1 MLRPFSRP
9 HPAKIFAVTLT
20 ALLLIATTIA
30 AQGRTASNTSPV
42 KNGIVTAPA
51 TVAPQSSAGT
61 VDRFVTIYGSKIH
74 YVEAGSGPVVILLH
88 GLGSDTSNWAPTFGP
103 LSAKYHVIAPDQI
116 GFGLSDKPLINYRV
130 ATLVD
135 FLEGFYKELKIERAA
150 LVGNSLGGWV
160 AAAYALAHPQ
170 KVERL
175 VLVDA
180 AGFSLPEGTN
190 PARLNVLNPAT
201 REDVRQIMSLIFY
214 NKQLFMSDAVIDQ
227 IFASKITAGDGYTIQ
242 RFIEAIARGD
252 DVLDGRLA
260 AIKQPTLIVW
270 GREDELT
277 TLAQFGQRF
286 KKEIATSRLFVIEK
300 CGHVPPIEKAAEFN
314 SVLMRFLGGEEV
326 GAK

>member
-1 MLRPFSRP
+1 MRRPFSHS
-9 HPAKIFAVTLT
+9 HPAKIFAVTFT
-20 ALLLIATTIA
+20 TLLLITATIA
-30 AQGRTASNTSPV
+30 AQGRLASNSWPG
-42 KNGIVTAPA
+42 KNRIVTASP
-51 TVAPQSSAGT
+51 TVAPQSSGSA

-74 YVEAGSGPVVILLH
+74 YIEAGSGPVVILLH
-88 GLGSDTSNWAPTFGP
+88 GLGGDTSNWAPTLAP
-103 LSAKYHVIAPDQI
+103 LSAKYHVIVPDQI

-135 FLEGFYKELKIERAA
+135 FLEGFYQELKIERAT

-180 AGFSLPEGTN
+180 AGFSLPGGTN
-190 PARLNVLNPAT
+190 PGSLNVLNPAT
-201 REDVRQIMSLIFY
+201 REGVRQIMSLIFY

-227 IFASKITAGDGYTIQ
+227 IFASKMTAGDGYTIQ

-260 AIKQPTLIVW
+260 AIRQPTLIVW

-286 KKEIATSRLFVIEK
+286 KKEITVSRLLIIEK

-314 SVLMRFLGGEEV
+314 SALMRFLGGEEV